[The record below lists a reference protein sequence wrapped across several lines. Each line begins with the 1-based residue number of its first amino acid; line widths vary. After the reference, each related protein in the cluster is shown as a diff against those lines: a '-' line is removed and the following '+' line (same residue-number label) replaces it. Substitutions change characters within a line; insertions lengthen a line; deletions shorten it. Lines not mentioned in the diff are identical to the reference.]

1 MTDWSVTKESATEHR
16 AARSEEARQERRD
29 AILQAAIQ
37 LFAQRGFAAAGM
49 SEIARAAGVSHGT
62 VFLYF
67 ASKDVLFRA
76 AILEPLEEFAAR
88 SVEIMD
94 GEGSA
99 LVRVRRLVREHVLEI
114 AAERSYLQVVGEARA
129 QAERFGDLAREIS
142 VIIERVVARL
152 AELVAEGIAAG
163 ELAPGVPDIIAAS
176 SIAYLN
182 GIGLVVGN
190 AEDDPVWELL
200 VDQGLRLFAPTK
212 GDTPDD

>member
-1 MTDWSVTKESATEHR
+1 VEHR
-16 AARSEEARQERRD
+16 AARSEAARRERRD

-67 ASKDVLFRA
+67 ASKDALFRA

-94 GEGSA
+94 GEGGA
-99 LVRVRRLVREHVLEI
+99 LARVRRLVGEQVRDI
-114 AAERSYLQVVGEARA
+114 AAERSYLQAVGAARA
-129 QAERFGDLAREIS
+129 QAEQFGDLAREIS

-152 AELVAEGIAAG
+152 AALVTEGMETG
-163 ELAPGVPDIIAAS
+163 ELADGVPDVVAAS
-176 SIAYLN
+176 YIAYLN

-190 AEDDPVWELL
+190 ADDDPVWELL

-212 GDTPDD
+212 GDAPDD